1 MGGVQLT
8 FKKGD
13 KVVYPNHGIGVIEEI
28 QEREFFGQQ
37 QCFYSLRILANDTM
51 VMVPLENADGVGLRK
66 IIKGAE
72 VDRVIDILKGR
83 DMDVHKNWKGRF
95 KENSNKMRT
104 GSIFEVAEVYK
115 NLAYLSRNKALSYR
129 EKRMLDKARYLLVS
143 ELSVAG
149 RMSENLA
156 ETRIDDAL
164 AGQRTAKIRLHAHA

>member
-13 KVVYPNHGIGVIEEI
+13 KVVYPNHGIGVIEDI

-37 QCFYSLRILANDTM
+37 QAFYSLRILANDTM
-51 VMVPLENADGVGLRK
+51 VMVPLTNADCVGLRK
-66 IIKGAE
+66 VIRGIE

-83 DMDVHKNWKGRF
+83 NLDVYKNWKGRF

-143 ELSVAG
+143 ELSAAS
-149 RMSENLA
+149 RASETIV
-156 ETRIDDAL
+156 EGRIDQAL
-164 AGQRTAKIRLHAHA
+164 AAARASRQRMQAHA